1 MARYIGPKLR
11 LARRFGENILGSERY
26 AKMKRKN
33 PPGIHGTSK
42 RPKKLSG
49 YGKQLLEKQK
59 VKYIYGLME
68 RQFAK
73 YVAEASEKTGD
84 TSVILVERLE
94 SRLDNAVF
102 RAGLGKTRNAA
113 RQMVTHGLITVN
125 GKKVDIPSYQI
136 RVGEVIAVADKKKN
150 SPLFAGV
157 LERIQKAELPSW
169 ISADG
174 AKLSA
179 KILNKPTL
187 ENPNFNAKAIIEFY
201 SR

>member
-1 MARYIGPKLR
+1 
-11 LARRFGENILGSERY
+11 
-26 AKMKRKN
+26 
-33 PPGIHGTSK
+33 
-42 RPKKLSG
+42 
-49 YGKQLLEKQK
+49 
-59 VKYIYGLME
+59 ME